1 MRSHILAG
9 LAAGWLGAA
18 CAAHGAHPLVTE
30 DAGTQGAGNAELE
43 NAFSWTRDGEN
54 RSFVFQ
60 PQLSWGLLPALD
72 LIVAPS
78 WLRNQTAED
87 GTARGRGD
95 TLLDVKWRFHED
107 GPLSLALRAGVL
119 FPTGASGPGLS
130 NGKPSSHALLAMTFD
145 AAPLAL
151 HGNLGYVR
159 GPSLPGL
166 RRDLYHVS
174 AAAVFTANASLAF
187 AANVGFDSSPDAA
200 QKSWPGTLLLGVIYT
215 LRSGLDIDAGYQVK
229 LNDAAPARQWLAGIT
244 YRWAP

>member
-1 MRSHILAG
+1 MRSYLLAV
-9 LAAGWLGAA
+9 AAGWLVAA
-18 CAAHGAHPLVTE
+18 CAAHAAHPLFTE
-30 DAGTQGAGNAELE
+30 DAGTQGAGSAELE
-43 NAFSWTRDGEN
+43 SGFSWTRDGED
-54 RSFVFQ
+54 RSFTFQ

-78 WLRNQTAED
+78 WLRNHTAED
-87 GTARGRGD
+87 GNARGRGD

-107 GPLSLALRAGVL
+107 GPLFLALRAGVL

-130 NGKPSSHALLAMTFD
+130 NGKPSSHALLAVTFD

-151 HGNLGYVR
+151 HGNLGYTR

-166 RRDLYHVS
+166 RRDVYHVS
-174 AAAVFTANASLAF
+174 AAAVFAASANLAF
-187 AANVGFDSSPDAA
+187 AADAGFDSNPDSAK
-200 QKSWPGTLLLGVIYT
+200 KSWPGTLLFAVIYT
-215 LRSGLDIDAGYQVK
+215 LRPGLDVDAGYQIR